1 MGLALDLT
9 LWIGDK
15 LKADLRN
22 YFRPDTPEEVAEL
35 IDELREDTSRKE
47 YLVDVSDTW
56 EDFDVQEEFD
66 SNPVESIY
74 ELEDESG
81 KMYVWKLPDSWSEE
95 QRDNLF
101 ARLKNSYYEKFREEP
116 QAAHLFLTE
125 LEELKEVSR
134 DELKDM
140 MGYAAK
146 DLEV

>member
-35 IDELREDTSRKE
+35 IDELREETSRKE

-56 EDFDVQEEFD
+56 KNFDVQEEFD

-81 KMYVWKLPDSWSEE
+81 KMYVWKLPDDWSEE

>member
-56 EDFDVQEEFD
+56 EGFDVQEEFD

-74 ELEDESG
+74 ELEDQSG